1 MVIKNTKQISDSFRE
16 NIEYMDRTLP
26 IGKSF
31 DLIRREIE
39 IGERRAILYF
49 IDGFV
54 KDEAML
60 KLLDSFMGVTKEDM
74 PEDAA
79 AFSKTHVPY
88 IEVDVLSD
96 FDQVL
101 RNVLSGV
108 SCLFIEGYAS
118 CIAIDTRTYP
128 ARSVEEPDKDKS
140 LRGSRD
146 GFVETIVFNT
156 ALMRRRIRDEH
167 LIMEMTEAGQTSR
180 TDIAICYLADRVD
193 QELLANV
200 KSRIEE
206 LQIDDLKMKLE
217 GAERIIDEKVNEINC
232 LLKENSEM
240 KEKVNTAG
248 NTDASSLIFER
259 DFYKEKYEYLFERMI
274 GV

>member
-79 AFSKTHVPY
+79 AFSQTHVPY

-156 ALMRRRIRDEH
+156 ALMRRRIGMS
-167 LIMEMTEAGQTSR
+167 I
-180 TDIAICYLADRVD
+180 
-193 QELLANV
+193 
-200 KSRIEE
+200 
-206 LQIDDLKMKLE
+206 
-217 GAERIIDEKVNEINC
+217 
-232 LLKENSEM
+232 
-240 KEKVNTAG
+240 
-248 NTDASSLIFER
+248 
-259 DFYKEKYEYLFERMI
+259 
-274 GV
+274 

>member
-79 AFSKTHVPY
+79 AFSQTHVH
-88 IEVDVLSD
+88 
-96 FDQVL
+96 
-101 RNVLSGV
+101 RG
-108 SCLFIEGYAS
+108 G
-118 CIAIDTRTYP
+118 
-128 ARSVEEPDKDKS
+128 RSV
-140 LRGSRD
+140 
-146 GFVETIVFNT
+146 
-156 ALMRRRIRDEH
+156 
-167 LIMEMTEAGQTSR
+167 
-180 TDIAICYLADRVD
+180 
-193 QELLANV
+193 
-200 KSRIEE
+200 
-206 LQIDDLKMKLE
+206 
-217 GAERIIDEKVNEINC
+217 
-232 LLKENSEM
+232 
-240 KEKVNTAG
+240 
-248 NTDASSLIFER
+248 
-259 DFYKEKYEYLFERMI
+259 
-274 GV
+274 

>member
-79 AFSKTHVPY
+79 AFSQTHVP
-88 IEVDVLSD
+88 DRKS
-96 FDQVL
+96 
-101 RNVLSGV
+101 
-108 SCLFIEGYAS
+108 
-118 CIAIDTRTYP
+118 TRLN
-128 ARSVEEPDKDKS
+128 SS
-140 LRGSRD
+140 
-146 GFVETIVFNT
+146 
-156 ALMRRRIRDEH
+156 H
-167 LIMEMTEAGQTSR
+167 L
-180 TDIAICYLADRVD
+180 V
-193 QELLANV
+193 
-200 KSRIEE
+200 
-206 LQIDDLKMKLE
+206 
-217 GAERIIDEKVNEINC
+217 
-232 LLKENSEM
+232 
-240 KEKVNTAG
+240 
-248 NTDASSLIFER
+248 
-259 DFYKEKYEYLFERMI
+259 
-274 GV
+274 

>member
-60 KLLDSFMGVTKEDM
+60 KLLDSFMGVTKKICRRM
-74 PEDAA
+74 RRHFRKPMCRTSRWT
-79 AFSKTHVPY
+79 FCLILTRY
-88 IEVDVLSD
+88 
-96 FDQVL
+96 F

-167 LIMEMTEAGQTSR
+167 LIMEMTEAG
-180 TDIAICYLADRVD
+180 ADLPYGYCHLLSVGSGGSGA
-193 QELLANV
+193 LANV
-200 KSRIEE
+200 KSRIE
-206 LQIDDLKMKLE
+206 DL
-217 GAERIIDEKVNEINC
+217 R
-232 LLKENSEM
+232 
-240 KEKVNTAG
+240 
-248 NTDASSLIFER
+248 
-259 DFYKEKYEYLFERMI
+259 Y
-274 GV
+274 

>member
-79 AFSKTHVPY
+79 AFSANPCAVH
-88 IEVDVLSD
+88 
-96 FDQVL
+96 
-101 RNVLSGV
+101 RG
-108 SCLFIEGYAS
+108 G
-118 CIAIDTRTYP
+118 
-128 ARSVEEPDKDKS
+128 RSV
-140 LRGSRD
+140 
-146 GFVETIVFNT
+146 
-156 ALMRRRIRDEH
+156 
-167 LIMEMTEAGQTSR
+167 
-180 TDIAICYLADRVD
+180 
-193 QELLANV
+193 
-200 KSRIEE
+200 
-206 LQIDDLKMKLE
+206 
-217 GAERIIDEKVNEINC
+217 
-232 LLKENSEM
+232 
-240 KEKVNTAG
+240 
-248 NTDASSLIFER
+248 
-259 DFYKEKYEYLFERMI
+259 
-274 GV
+274 

>member
-79 AFSKTHVPY
+79 AFSQTHVPY

-101 RNVLSGV
+101 
-108 SCLFIEGYAS
+108 
-118 CIAIDTRTYP
+118 P
-128 ARSVEEPDKDKS
+128 APSI
-140 LRGSRD
+140 
-146 GFVETIVFNT
+146 TIISF
-156 ALMRRRIRDEH
+156 
-167 LIMEMTEAGQTSR
+167 S
-180 TDIAICYLADRVD
+180 
-193 QELLANV
+193 
-200 KSRIEE
+200 
-206 LQIDDLKMKLE
+206 
-217 GAERIIDEKVNEINC
+217 
-232 LLKENSEM
+232 
-240 KEKVNTAG
+240 
-248 NTDASSLIFER
+248 DASVL
-259 DFYKEKYEYLFERMI
+259 
-274 GV
+274 